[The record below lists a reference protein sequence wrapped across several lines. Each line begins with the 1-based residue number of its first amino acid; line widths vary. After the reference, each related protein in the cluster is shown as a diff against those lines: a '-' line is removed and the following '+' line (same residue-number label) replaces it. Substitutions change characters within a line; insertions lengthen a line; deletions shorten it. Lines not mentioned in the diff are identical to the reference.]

1 MSAPA
6 WPSKV
11 RQKTDEL
18 CSPARTRTAG
28 STWIGVIL
36 RRLGNGMADESKTGI
51 LGHLPPL
58 PRAALNNSVIAM
70 EQAYRQRKGLPL
82 LSDADIEALKAGQ
95 PMPWEVGD
103 GGSPT
108 APASAPATP
117 AAAPVTPLAPPAFAP
132 TAAASSAGSISP
144 DVAKWV
150 AEGKKWSKSAIAA
163 EQARRSR
170 KGLPALNDA
179 EASALLGE
187 PVEASAPPAVAAA
200 SPAVAVAP
208 AAPSGPI
215 STEVAKWVA
224 EGKKWSKSSIAAEQ
238 ARRGRKGLPA
248 LTDAE
253 MTALL
258 GEPAAATAPAAVA
271 APAAKPGAAAP
282 RPAAGPPSAAA
293 TVSRGGESSTY
304 VGTPAV
310 GTSRAAASA
319 GVASVGP
326 EDNEINQSRRRF
338 AWAAFAAFMTAW
350 FIAFFRFFLP
360 RTLFEPATSFKIGYP
375 ADYGLGVDTKF
386 QQKYR
391 IWVDRTPDR
400 IFVIYARCTHLGC
413 TPDWKPAENKF
424 KCPCHG
430 SGYDSEGVNFE
441 GPAPRPMDRARLEV
455 APDGQIL
462 VDVSKLYQWPKGQ
475 PSQFNDPGAFLP
487 T

>member
-1 MSAPA
+1 
-6 WPSKV
+6 
-11 RQKTDEL
+11 
-18 CSPARTRTAG
+18 
-28 STWIGVIL
+28 
-36 RRLGNGMADESKTGI
+36 MADESKTGI

-58 PRAALNNSVIAM
+58 PRPALNNSVIGM
-70 EQAYRQRKGLPL
+70 EQAYRQRKGLQL
-82 LSDADIEALKAGQ
+82 LTDADIEALKAGQ
-95 PMPWEVGD
+95 PMPWEVG
-103 GGSPT
+103 GA
-108 APASAPATP
+108 APPAASAPATTVASPATAAPAVLP
-117 AAAPVTPLAPPAFAP
+117 AAATG
-132 TAAASSAGSISP
+132 TISEE
-144 DVAKWV
+144 VAKWI
-150 AEGKKWSKSAIAA
+150 AQGNKWSKSTIAA
-163 EQARRSR
+163 EQARRAR
-170 KGLPALNDA
+170 KGLPALNNA
-179 EASALLGE
+179 EMSALLGE
-187 PVEASAPPAVAAA
+187 PVEASAPAAA
-200 SPAVAVAP
+200 ALPTPAAAAP
-208 AAPSGPI
+208 AARAPSGPI
-215 STEVAKWVA
+215 SAEVAKWVA
-224 EGKKWSKSSIAAEQ
+224 EGKKWSKSTIAAEQ

-248 LTDAE
+248 LTDSEVA
-253 MTALL
+253 ALL
-258 GEPAAATAPAAVA
+258 GEPAEAPAAAAPVAATAAKPAAA
-271 APAAKPGAAAP
+271 A
-282 RPAAGPPSAAA
+282 RPAAGPPSAPA
-293 TVSRGGESSTY
+293 TVSRGGASSTY

-326 EDNEINQSRRRF
+326 DDNEINQGRRRF

-375 ADYGLGVDTKF
+375 ADFGLGVDTKF

-441 GPAPRPMDRARLEV
+441 GPAPRPMDRANV
-455 APDGQIL
+455 QIAPDGQIL

-475 PSQFNDPGAFLP
+475 PSAFNDPGAYLP

>member
-1 MSAPA
+1 
-6 WPSKV
+6 
-11 RQKTDEL
+11 
-18 CSPARTRTAG
+18 
-28 STWIGVIL
+28 
-36 RRLGNGMADESKTGI
+36 MADESKTGI

-58 PRAALNNSVIAM
+58 PRPALNNSVIGM
-70 EQAYRQRKGLPL
+70 EQAYRQRKGLQL
-82 LSDADIEALKAGQ
+82 LTDADIEALKAGQ
-95 PMPWEVGD
+95 PMPWEVG
-103 GGSPT
+103 GA
-108 APASAPATP
+108 APPAASAPATTVASP
-117 AAAPVTPLAPPAFAP
+117 AAAAPAVLP
-132 TAAASSAGSISP
+132 AAATGTISEE
-144 DVAKWV
+144 VAKWI
-150 AEGKKWSKSAIAA
+150 AQGNKWSKSTIAA
-163 EQARRSR
+163 EQARRAR
-170 KGLPALNDA
+170 KGLPALNNA
-179 EASALLGE
+179 EMSALLGE
-187 PVEASAPPAVAAA
+187 PVEASAPAAA
-200 SPAVAVAP
+200 ALPTPAAAAP
-208 AAPSGPI
+208 AARAPSGPI
-215 STEVAKWVA
+215 SAEVAKWVA
-224 EGKKWSKSSIAAEQ
+224 EGKKWSKSTIAAEQ

-248 LTDAE
+248 LTDSEVA
-253 MTALL
+253 ALL
-258 GEPAAATAPAAVA
+258 GEPAEAPAAAAPVAATAAKPAAA
-271 APAAKPGAAAP
+271 A
-282 RPAAGPPSAAA
+282 RPATGPPSAAA
-293 TVSRGGESSTY
+293 TVSRGGASSTY

-326 EDNEINQSRRRF
+326 DDNEINQGRRRF

-375 ADYGLGVDTKF
+375 ADFGLGVDTKF

-441 GPAPRPMDRARLEV
+441 GPAPRPMDRANV
-455 APDGQIL
+455 QIAPDGQIL

-475 PSQFNDPGAFLP
+475 PSAFNDPGAYLP